1 MKEYPIPLLEMTN
14 AIKTRKYENLYVT
27 CRIENR
33 GLKHFITVKSN
44 VTNAKTYWFYDEKT
58 DEYYEIGA

>member
-1 MKEYPIPLLEMTN
+1 M
-14 AIKTRKYENLYVT
+14 KYETLYVT

>member
-1 MKEYPIPLLEMTN
+1 MREYPIPLLEMTN
-14 AIKTRKYENLYVT
+14 AIKTRKYETLYVS

-33 GLKHFITVKSN
+33 GQKHFITVKSN
-44 VTNAKTYWFYDEKT
+44 VTNTKTFWLYDEKT